1 MGTTGDKGKSKKKKY
16 YSEWLNTVTGC
27 SDSKIFGNI
36 SFDKADC
43 KEINLSTVFY
53 SNPQNVH
60 IKHISPHNLNEK
72 T

>member
-1 MGTTGDKGKSKKKKY
+1 MTKEKVKKKKN

-36 SFDKADC
+36 LFDQADC
-43 KEINLSTVFY
+43 KEINLSTGYY
-53 SNPQNVH
+53 SEPQNVH
-60 IKHISPHNLNEK
+60 IKHISLHNLNEK